1 LDDELMLDPMGRRRW
16 LLTKALE
23 IAPLGEALALAQAAE
38 DFISGTAARTGDCPP
53 FEMTQAPAFAVEP
66 KALVTRPKSFSGLP
80 VGSNQPPSK
89 DHQPLMM
96 TTEALA
102 DLRSLASIDDVILYL
117 RQGDEFFAEDGSADE
132 LLGRANVKRV
142 EQGLPPFALL
152 PTPPANT
159 MRQPGKVISPR
170 RLSARESA
178 EWAKSAI
185 VLPAL

>member
-1 LDDELMLDPMGRRRW
+1 LDDELMLDPMGRCRW

-38 DFISGTAARTGDCPP
+38 DFISGTAARTGDCSP
-53 FEMTQAPAFAVEP
+53 FEMTQASAFAAEP
-66 KALVTRPKSFSGLP
+66 KTLVTQPKSFSGLP

-89 DHQPLMM
+89 GDRPLMM

-102 DLRSLASIDDVILYL
+102 DLRSLASIDNVILYL
-117 RQGDEFFAEDGSADE
+117 RQGGEFFAEDGSADE
-132 LLGRANVKRV
+132 LLGRANVKRA

-159 MRQPGKVISPR
+159 IRQPGKVTSPR
-170 RLSARESA
+170 RLSARERA
-178 EWAKSAI
+178 EWAKSATA
-185 VLPAL
+185 LPAL